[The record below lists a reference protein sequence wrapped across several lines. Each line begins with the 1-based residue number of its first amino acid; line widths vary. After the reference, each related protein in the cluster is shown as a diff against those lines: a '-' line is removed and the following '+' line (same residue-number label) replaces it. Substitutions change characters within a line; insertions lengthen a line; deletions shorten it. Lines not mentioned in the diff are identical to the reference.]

1 MINALVLLQKGR
13 LFLEN
18 EVLLNII
25 TKMLSEN
32 KFSTLK
38 DILGEMNTVDIAQ
51 AISEADS
58 ENQVKIFR
66 LLPKNSSAEVFS
78 YLDSDTQ
85 ETVINSIT
93 NVEIHNLVEDMFID
107 DAVDFLEEV
116 PANVVTRVLSQT
128 SKETRDIINKF
139 LSYPEDSA
147 GSIMTVEMAAFHE
160 SITVDEAIDELRKT
174 AQDKESIETCYCI
187 DSSRKLVGM
196 LPLRKLIVAKS
207 GTVLKDIMLDDD
219 QLVSVKTM
227 DDQETVA
234 EIVRKYD
241 LLSVPVVDYEN
252 RLVGIITIDDIVDVI
267 QEENTEDFEKMALLL
282 PSEDGYLK
290 TSVFTLTKNRIV
302 WLLILMVSAT
312 FTGQIIE
319 GFEDKLAAITG
330 LVACIPMLMDTG
342 GNSGSQVSTLIIRG
356 LALGTVKPSDYLK
369 ILWKEVRVAVM
380 CGVIL
385 AVANFV
391 RMQILTAAGISSAST
406 PVMIVVCLSMI
417 FTVIIAKTIG
427 CTLPILAKLVHLD
440 PALMAGPLITT
451 IVDAVSLLIYFG
463 IATLFIN
470 MGILS

>member
-1 MINALVLLQKGR
+1 M
-13 LFLEN
+13 EN

-391 RMQILTAAGISSAST
+391 RMQILTATGISSAST

-470 MGILS
+470 MGILA

>member
-1 MINALVLLQKGR
+1 M
-13 LFLEN
+13 EN

>member
-1 MINALVLLQKGR
+1 M
-13 LFLEN
+13 EN

-160 SITVDEAIDELRKT
+160 SITVDEAIEELRKT

-187 DSSRKLVGM
+187 DSSRKLVGV

-385 AVANFV
+385 AVANFA

-406 PVMIVVCLSMI
+406 PVMFVVCISMI

-451 IVDAVSLLIYFG
+451 IVDAISLLIYFG

-470 MGILS
+470 MGILN

>member
-1 MINALVLLQKGR
+1 M
-13 LFLEN
+13 EN

-302 WLLILMVSAT
+302 WLLILMISAT

-391 RMQILTAAGISSAST
+391 RMQILTATGISSAST

-470 MGILS
+470 MGILA

>member
-1 MINALVLLQKGR
+1 
-13 LFLEN
+13 
-18 EVLLNII
+18 
-25 TKMLSEN
+25 MLSEN

-302 WLLILMVSAT
+302 WLLILMISAT

-391 RMQILTAAGISSAST
+391 RMQILTATGISSAST

>member
-1 MINALVLLQKGR
+1 
-13 LFLEN
+13 LEN

-302 WLLILMVSAT
+302 WLLILMISAT

-391 RMQILTAAGISSAST
+391 RMQILTATGISSAST

-470 MGILS
+470 MGILA

>member
-1 MINALVLLQKGR
+1 VINALVLLQKGR

>member
-1 MINALVLLQKGR
+1 M
-13 LFLEN
+13 EN

-391 RMQILTAAGISSAST
+391 RMQILTATGISSAST